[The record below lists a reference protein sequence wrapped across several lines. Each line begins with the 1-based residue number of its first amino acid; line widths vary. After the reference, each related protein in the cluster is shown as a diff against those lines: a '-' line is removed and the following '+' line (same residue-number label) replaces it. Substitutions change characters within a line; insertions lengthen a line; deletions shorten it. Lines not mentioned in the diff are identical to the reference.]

1 VGRQVL
7 IALYLIVMIALIVG
21 LDVLF
26 LRNHFWA
33 RLATNV
39 GIVAVFLAVYYAFL
53 KR

>member
-7 IALYLIVMIALIVG
+7 TALYVLVMIALIVG
-21 LDVLF
+21 LDVMF

-39 GIVAVFLAVYYAFL
+39 GIVAVFLGGYYLFI